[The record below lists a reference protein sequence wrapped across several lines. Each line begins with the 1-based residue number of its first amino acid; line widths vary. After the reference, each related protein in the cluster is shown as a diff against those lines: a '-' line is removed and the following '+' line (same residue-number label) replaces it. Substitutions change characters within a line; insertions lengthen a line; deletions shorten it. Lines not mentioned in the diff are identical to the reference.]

1 MTTEEYLAI
10 ETAAKYKFYKDYV
23 EDLEKA
29 HDKLLDEVIR
39 LRDQNVKLYKK
50 NKTMSNLL
58 KQYRGY

>member
-10 ETAAKYKFYKDYV
+10 ETAAKYKLYKDYV

-50 NKTMSNLL
+50 I
-58 KQYRGY
+58 KQCQSY